1 MENSIEPGAMV
12 ARLFNQRGARP
23 DVQVAAKKNSRV
35 TDAGGLK
42 IERIAQ
48 AVPKVSEHGRGYR

>member
-1 MENSIEPGAMV
+1 M

-35 TDAGGLK
+35 TDAGGIK